1 MVHMFNMPH
10 FCACTKP
17 ETGFPMP
24 FLCNSFTCEVIVHLV
39 DIGGIVDHH
48 CLHFLDVI
56 RCSNS
61 EKTLI
66 QHHQKPRVSTPISK

>member
-24 FLCNSFTCEVIVHLV
+24 FLCNSFRCEVIVHLV
-39 DIGGIVDHH
+39 DIGRIVD
-48 CLHFLDVI
+48 
-56 RCSNS
+56 CSFS
-61 EKTLI
+61 
-66 QHHQKPRVSTPISK
+66 